1 MVFSNFGTLFNK
13 KARMA
18 IPDRQRFKKYLLI
31 FWGIVLIPICLLLF
45 CVFSAS
51 SGFFGKLP
59 TFEELENPQ
68 TYLASEVISTDGQV
82 LGKYYV
88 QNRSNIQFK
97 DISPYMINGLIATE
111 DARFYDH
118 SGIDLRSLFRVFF
131 KTILGRHSAA
141 GGGSTI
147 TQQLA
152 KMLFPRDPHAGKIKL
167 MFRKFKEWVIA
178 ARLERQY
185 TKEEII
191 TMYLNKF
198 DFINNAVGVQSAARI
213 YFSTTPDS
221 LRIEQ
226 AAMLVGMEKNPSLF
240 NPKNR
245 PKNAVERRNV
255 VLSQM
260 QKYDYLSQKK
270 YDSLKAIPLVIK
282 FRPENPDEGLAS
294 YFREYLRDN
303 FLRKWCETHLKPDG
317 TKYDIYK
324 DGLKIYTTIDSRMQK
339 YAEEAAEQNCKFL
352 QPYFFKELAHRRN
365 APFDFRVTKDQIEDL
380 MNSSMRRSDRYRSL
394 KLAGASESEIYKNF
408 NTPTAMSVF
417 TWRNKE
423 HQIDT
428 TMTPMDSIRW
438 TKSFLQCGFCS
449 IDPHTGYI
457 KAWVG
462 GIDHRFYKY
471 DHVMVGKRQVGSTFK
486 PFIYTMAVQN
496 GYSPCYEM
504 PNIPVSIPN
513 GDQPP
518 WQPKNADTNDD
529 GRMMTLTEALAKSV
543 DRIAASLTYKFS
555 PQAVISMV
563 RHMGITDDIDPV
575 PSICLGTCEIPVSS
589 MVGAYCTYANK
600 GIWVQPTFVTRI
612 EDNKGRILDQIKP
625 KTDEALSEQDAYV
638 MIKMMEGVVQYGTGE
653 RLRGSRY
660 RLLNPIAGKTGTT
673 QNCSDGWFIGITPN
687 LVSGCWAGFEDRAI
701 HFENMQWGQG
711 ASEAL
716 PVWAEYMLKVY
727 GNPALGISTDDD
739 FEKPKKPLTI
749 EVDCAKYDKQH
760 KDETGGNPFK

>member
-1 MVFSNFGTLFNK
+1 MG
-13 KARMA
+13 KAE
-18 IPDRQRFKKYLLI
+18 RQRFKKYTRI
-31 FWGIVLIPICLLLF
+31 FWVIVLIPVGLLLF
-45 CVFSAS
+45 GVFGAA
-51 SGFFGKLP
+51 GGLFGKLP
-59 TFEELENPQ
+59 SFEELENPQ
-68 TYLASEVISTDGQV
+68 TYLASEVISSDGQL

-97 DISPYMINGLIATE
+97 DISPNVINGLVATE

-131 KTILGRHSAA
+131 KTVLGRKSSS

-152 KMLFPRDPHAGKIKL
+152 KMLFPRDTHMGKFKI
-167 MFRKFKEWVIA
+167 MFRKFQEWIIA

-198 DFINNAVGVQSAARI
+198 DFINNAVGIRSAARI

-221 LRIEQ
+221 LKVEQ

-260 QKYDYLSQKK
+260 EKYNYLSEKK
-270 YDSLKAIPLVIK
+270 FDSLQKVPLVIH

-303 FLRKWCETHLKPDG
+303 FLRKWCDEHPKPDG

-324 DGLKIYTTIDSRMQK
+324 DGLKIYVTIDSRMQA
-339 YAEEAAEQNCKFL
+339 YAEEAAEMNCKYL
-352 QPYFFKELAHRRN
+352 QPYFFKELAHRKN
-365 APFDFRVTKDQIEDL
+365 APFDFRVTKEQIDDL

-394 KLAGASESEIYKNF
+394 KLAGASDAEIYKNF
-408 NTPTAMSVF
+408 HTPVPMTVF
-417 TWRNKE
+417 TWKGKD
-423 HQIDT
+423 HQLDT
-428 TMTPMDSIRW
+428 TMSPMDSI
-438 TKSFLQCGFCS
+438 KYSKAYMQCGFVS

-486 PFIYTMAVQN
+486 PFIYTLAVQN
-496 GYSPCYEM
+496 GYSPCFEM
-504 PNIPVSIPN
+504 PNVPITIPN
-513 GDQPP
+513 GDHP
-518 WQPKNADTNDD
+518 WTPHNADTNDD
-529 GRMMTLTEALAKSV
+529 GREMSLKEALAKSV
-543 DRIAASLTYKFS
+543 DRIAAALTYKFS
-555 PQAVISMV
+555 PQAVISLV
-563 RHMGITDDIDPV
+563 RHMGIKDDIDPV
-575 PSICLGTCEIPVSS
+575 PSICLGTCEIPVAS

-600 GIWVQPTFVTRI
+600 GVWVEPTFVTRI
-612 EDNKGRILDQIKP
+612 EDSKGRVLDEIKP
-625 KTDEALSEQDAYV
+625 KTDQALSEQDAYV
-638 MIKMMEGVVQYGTGE
+638 MLNMMEGVVQYGTGE
-653 RLRGSRY
+653 RLRGSKY
-660 RLLNPIAGKTGTT
+660 KLYNAIAGKTGTT

-687 LVSGCWAGFEDRAI
+687 LVSGCWCGFEDRAI
-701 HFENMQWGQG
+701 HFENMEWGQG
-711 ASEAL
+711 ASESL
-716 PVWAEYMLKVY
+716 PVWANYMLKVY
-727 GNPALGISTDDD
+727 ANALLGVSTDDD
-739 FEKPKKPLTI
+739 FEKPKKSLSI
-749 EVDCAKYDKQH
+749 ECDCKKYDKEH
-760 KDETGGNPFK
+760 KEETGGNPFK

>member
-1 MVFSNFGTLFNK
+1 MG
-13 KARMA
+13 KAE
-18 IPDRQRFKKYLLI
+18 RQRFKKYIRIFWILVLTPVCLLI
-31 FWGIVLIPICLLLF
+31 GCVLA
-45 CVFSAS
+45 AS
-51 SGFFGKLP
+51 VGAFGKLP
-59 TFEELENPQ
+59 SFDELENPQ
-68 TYLASEVISTDGQV
+68 TYLASEVLSSDGQV

-88 QNRSNIQFK
+88 QNRSNIQYK
-97 DISPYMINGLIATE
+97 DISPYMINGLVATE

-131 KTILGRHSAA
+131 KTVLSRHNSS

-152 KMLFPRDPHAGKIKL
+152 KMLFPRDPKAGKFKL
-167 MFRKFKEWVIA
+167 MVTKFKEWVIA
-178 ARLERQY
+178 ARLEKQY

-198 DFINNAVGVQSAARI
+198 DFINNAVGIQSAARI
-213 YFSTTPDS
+213 YFGSTPDS
-221 LRIEQ
+221 LHIEQ

-245 PKNAVERRNV
+245 PKTALERRNV
-255 VLSQM
+255 VLAQM
-260 QKYDYLSQKK
+260 AKYNYLSEAKK
-270 YDSLKAIPLVIK
+270 DSLQKLPIALH
-282 FRPENPDEGLAS
+282 FRAENPDEGLAS

-303 FLRKWCETHLKPDG
+303 YLRKWCDEHPKADG

-324 DGLKIYTTIDSRMQK
+324 DGLKIYTTIDSRMQG
-339 YAEEAAEQNCKFL
+339 YAEEALEQNCKFL
-352 QPYFFKELAHRRN
+352 QPYFFKELSHRKN
-365 APFDFRVTKDQIEDL
+365 APFDFRITKEETEDL
-380 MNSSMRRSDRYRSL
+380 MNSAIHRSDRYMSL
-394 KLAGASESEIYKNF
+394 KRSGASDAEIYKNF
-408 NTPTAMSVF
+408 HTPIPMTVF
-417 TWRNKE
+417 TWKNKD
-423 HQIDT
+423 HALDT
-428 TMTPMDSIRW
+428 TMTPYDSIKY
-438 TKSFLQCGFCS
+438 TKSYLQAGFVS

-462 GIDHRFYKY
+462 GIDHKFYKY

-486 PFIYTMAVQN
+486 PFIYTLAVQN

-504 PNIPVSIPN
+504 PNVPVSIPN
-513 GDQPP
+513 GTQPP

-529 GRMMTLTEALAKSV
+529 GRMMTLKEALAKSV

-555 PQAVISMV
+555 AQAVIALV
-563 RHMGITDDIDPV
+563 RHMGISDNIDPV
-575 PSICLGTCEIPVSS
+575 PSICLGTCEISAAS

-600 GIWVQPTFVTRI
+600 GIWIQPTYVMRI
-612 EDNKGRILDQIKP
+612 EDKNGRILDQVKP

-638 MIKMMEGVVQYGTGE
+638 MLNMMEGVVQYGTGE

-701 HFENMQWGQG
+701 HFENMEWGQG

-716 PVWAEYMLKVY
+716 PVWAVYMQKVY
-727 GNPALGISTDDD
+727 ANAKLGVTTDDD
-739 FEKPKKPLTI
+739 FEKPKKALTI
-749 EVDCAKYDKQH
+749 ECDCNKYEKQH
-760 KDETGGNPFK
+760 KDNTGGNPFN